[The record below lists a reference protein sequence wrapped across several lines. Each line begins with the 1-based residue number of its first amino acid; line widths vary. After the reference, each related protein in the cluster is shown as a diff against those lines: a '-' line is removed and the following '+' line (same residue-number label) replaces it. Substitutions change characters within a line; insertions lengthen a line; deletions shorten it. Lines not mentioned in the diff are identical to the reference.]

1 MASAPPQA
9 PSAPAASPGPNAGGN
24 AAMNGTAPAPQPTL
38 RQRMRARSLQDRQES
53 WSPRGFWA
61 SLAIP
66 GSICLIV
73 FFVLPF
79 YVVLSVA
86 LGTLDPIFQ
95 SPIPV
100 WNPAAWNGANFVHLY
115 HEAGILW
122 PPFAR
127 TIVYTVIAS
136 AISLAIAYPVA
147 YFVTRYAGRRKT
159 LFLVLLISP
168 FWVSYMMRMLAW
180 IDLLQVTGFVN
191 RVLEWLH
198 LMSSSHP
205 VSWLGGHPGT
215 VILGLVYGYIPYL
228 IIVLYAGLD
237 RIDGRLLEAA
247 RDLGLGR
254 WRTFW
259 RVTVPLSRQ
268 TLLAGMFITVLPMLG
283 DYFTNQLLSAT
294 PSTTMIGNTIE
305 GQLEIANLQG
315 DGAAASVI
323 LLVLLLLPMIYYVR
337 STAKASRENA

>member
-1 MASAPPQA
+1 MAVAPPLESR
-9 PSAPAASPGPNAGGN
+9 PTSSPAGGGSGTGAN
-24 AAMNGTAPAPQPTL
+24 TGGRPPKPPLRERMKARTAP
-38 RQRMRARSLQDRQES
+38 DRIES
-53 WSPRGFWA
+53 WRPRWFWA
-61 SLAIP
+61 ALAIP
-66 GSICLIV
+66 GAFWLVV

-79 YVVLSVA
+79 YVVISVA
-86 LGTLDPIFQ
+86 AGVLDPIFQ

-100 WNPAAWNGANFVHLY
+100 WNPFLWSGSNFANLFREVSF
-115 HEAGILW
+115 LW

-127 TIVYTVIAS
+127 TIVYTAIAS
-136 AISLAIAYPVA
+136 ALSLAIAYPVA
-147 YFVTRYAGRRKT
+147 YFVTRYAGKRKT
-159 LFLVLLISP
+159 IYLVLLISP

-180 IDLLQVTGFVN
+180 IDLLQTHGWVN
-191 RVLEWLH
+191 SALEWLH
-198 LMSSSHP
+198 IMNRGNP
-205 VSWLGGHPGT
+205 TSWLAGHAVT

-237 RIDGRLLEAA
+237 RIDGRLLEAS

-268 TLLAGMFITVLPMLG
+268 TILAGMFITVLPMVG

-294 PSTTMIGNTIE
+294 KSTTMIGNVIE
-305 GQLEIANLQG
+305 GQLDIANLQG
-315 DGAAASVI
+315 DGAAASVV

-337 STAKASRENA
+337 STAKASKENA

>member
-1 MASAPPQA
+1 
-9 PSAPAASPGPNAGGN
+9 
-24 AAMNGTAPAPQPTL
+24 
-38 RQRMRARSLQDRQES
+38 
-53 WSPRGFWA
+53 
-61 SLAIP
+61 
-66 GSICLIV
+66 
-73 FFVLPF
+73 
-79 YVVLSVA
+79 VLSVA

-95 SPIPV
+95 SPIPI
-100 WNPAAWNGANFVHLY
+100 WNPFLWSGTNFVHLY
-115 HEAGILW
+115 REVDILW

-127 TIVYTVIAS
+127 TIVYTAIAS
-136 AISLAIAYPVA
+136 ALSLGIAYPVA
-147 YFVTRYAGRRKT
+147 YFVTRYAGKRKT
-159 LFLVLLISP
+159 LFLILLISP

-180 IDLLQVTGFVN
+180 IDLLQVTGWVN
-191 RVLEWLH
+191 KALEWLH
-198 LMSSSHP
+198 LMSASHP
-205 VSWLGGHPGT
+205 TSWLGGHPVT

-237 RIDGRLLEAA
+237 RIDGRLLEAS

-268 TLLAGMFITVLPMLG
+268 TVLAGMFITVLPMLG

-315 DGAAASVI
+315 DGAAASIV

>member
-1 MASAPPQA
+1 
-9 PSAPAASPGPNAGGN
+9 
-24 AAMNGTAPAPQPTL
+24 
-38 RQRMRARSLQDRQES
+38 MRERTLQDRIDS
-53 WSPRGFWA
+53 WRPRWFWA
-61 SLAIP
+61 ALAVP
-66 GSICLIV
+66 GAVWLII

-79 YVVLSVA
+79 YVVISVA
-86 LGTLDPIFQ
+86 TGVLDPIFQ

-100 WNPAAWNGANFVHLY
+100 WNPFEWGGSNFANLY
-115 HEAGILW
+115 REASFLW

-127 TIVYTVIAS
+127 TLVYTAIAS
-136 AISLAIAYPVA
+136 ALSLAIAYPVA

-180 IDLLQVTGFVN
+180 IDLLQVSGYVN
-191 RVLEWLH
+191 KVLEWLH
-198 LMSSSHP
+198 IESAKNP
-205 VSWLGGHPGT
+205 ISWLGGRPAT

-237 RIDGRLLEAA
+237 RIDGRLLEAS

-268 TLLAGMFITVLPMLG
+268 TILAGMFITVLPMVG

-294 PSTTMIGNTIE
+294 QSTTMIGNVIE
-305 GQLEIANLQG
+305 GQLNVANLQG
-315 DGAAASVI
+315 DGAAASVA

-337 STAKASRENA
+337 STAKASKENA